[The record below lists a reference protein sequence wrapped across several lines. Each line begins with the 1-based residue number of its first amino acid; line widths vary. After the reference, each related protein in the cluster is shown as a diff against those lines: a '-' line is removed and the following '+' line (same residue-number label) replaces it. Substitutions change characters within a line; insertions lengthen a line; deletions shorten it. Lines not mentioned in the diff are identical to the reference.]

1 MSPTSRPP
9 DSWGARLRRWAP
21 RRADLTADLAV
32 GLTGA
37 VGSVPDGMAASALA
51 GVGPQYGLYASFAG
65 PILGGLTS
73 STVLLRIT
81 TTSAAALAAGELF
94 SGVPDGE
101 RIPTLVTLVVL
112 TGVALIVAGWL
123 RLGRF
128 VRFVSHS
135 VMVGFLTGV
144 SLLVALGQLSN
155 VTGVATHGPNAV
167 VKAWNVVT
175 NLGDADPATI
185 LVAVLAAGFSLAAM
199 RTPFASFGPLA
210 TLVVSAAVVGV
221 FDLDS
226 VATVGNIPAGIPA
239 PQLPQLSVLTV
250 DMVTAA
256 AAIAVIVA
264 VQGAGV
270 AAATP
275 NPDGT
280 PSRLS
285 RDFRAQGIAN
295 IGSGLFTGLAVG
307 ASVGQTALNLQSGA
321 RSRWAAVFSGV
332 WMVAFLL
339 LLSPAVEKVPTAS
352 LGALL
357 IVAGLR
363 AVDALELRSIWSTA
377 RSSRVVVATT
387 LITTSLL
394 PIQVA
399 VAIGVAL
406 SALLTLY
413 EESID
418 VRLSE
423 HVLLPGGRI
432 EERDPPA
439 RLRDRAVTILSVDG
453 SVFYAGARVVAD
465 RFPSAE
471 GVDRPVVVLR
481 LRSQR
486 RVGSTFVD
494 VLALY
499 AASIASAGGRLYLT
513 GVSPDVLS
521 RLRASGKLDLGE
533 TTFAEV
539 AEPIIGESTHLAV
552 ADAQAW
558 LASAGREAGGRSD
571 PDEA

>member
-1 MSPTSRPP
+1 M
-9 DSWGARLRRWAP
+9 P
-21 RRADLTADLAV
+21 RRSHLSTDLVV

-37 VGSVPDGMAASALA
+37 VGSVPDGMAASTLA
-51 GVGPQYGLYASFAG
+51 GVGPQYGLYASFVG

-73 STVLLRIT
+73 STVLVRIT
-81 TTSAAALAAGELF
+81 TTSAAAVATGELL
-94 SGVPDGE
+94 SGVASTD
-101 RIPTLVTLVVL
+101 RMPTVAMLVVL

-144 SLLVALGQLSN
+144 SLLVALGQLTN
-155 VTGVATHGPNAV
+155 VTGVPTSGPNAV

-175 NLGDADPATI
+175 HLGQADPPTV
-185 LVAVLAAGFSLAAM
+185 LVAVLAAGVSFAAAH
-199 RTPFASFGPLA
+199 TPFARFGPLV
-210 TLVVSAAVVGV
+210 TLVVAAALVGV

-239 PQLPQLSVLTV
+239 PHLPSLSVLNL
-250 DMVTAA
+250 DLVTAA
-256 AAIAVIVA
+256 VAIAIIVA

-270 AAATP
+270 AAAAP

-307 ASVGQTALNLQSGA
+307 ASVGQTALNVQSGA
-321 RSRWAAVFSGV
+321 RSRWAAVFSGL
-332 WMVAFLL
+332 WMVALL
-339 LLSPAVEKVPTAS
+339 AVLSPAVEKVPTAA

-357 IVAGLR
+357 VVAGLR
-363 AVDALELRSIWSTA
+363 AIDALELRSIWSTA
-377 RSSRVVVATT
+377 RSSRLVVTTT
-387 LITTSLL
+387 LVSTLLL
-394 PIQVA
+394 PIQIA

-423 HVLLPGGRI
+423 LVLLPDGRI
-432 EERDPPA
+432 EERDPPP
-439 RLRDRAVTILSVDG
+439 RLRDRGITILTVDG
-453 SVFYAGARVVAD
+453 SVFYAGARVVAEH
-465 RFPSAE
+465 FPRAE
-471 GVDRPVVVLR
+471 GVEQPVVVLR

-494 VLALY
+494 VLAPY
-499 AASIASAGGRLYLT
+499 AAAIAESRGRLYLT
-513 GVSPDVLS
+513 GVSPDVLA
-521 RLRASGKLDLGE
+521 RLQASGKLDLGE

-539 AEPIIGESTHLAV
+539 AEPVLGESTRQAV
-552 ADAQAW
+552 ADAQTW
-558 LASAGREAGGRSD
+558 LAEAHPGREPSD
-571 PDEA
+571 PDDV